1 MANQKL
7 PSGSNNMDSVCY
19 PNAPLPYGVLPFVSK
34 NIQCQIGWLL
44 PDKMT
49 NFHRTAIPPSCHDAL
64 DFLRPLPFIQAF
76 YLAGGTALALQLGH
90 RISVDLD
97 WFSTHLLLLINERE
111 QIRQT
116 LAKSNQFQVVSEQDN
131 MLFTRLLATDVSF
144 IYQHHPLLE
153 PTIHFNGIEL
163 ASPTDIGLMKLAA
176 IVSRGTRRDFVDLY
190 ALRQTI
196 TLDQLLAL
204 APIKYNDRPEFVS
217 MVLRA
222 LVYFEDAEQQPMP
235 QLLTPMRWSDVKKYC
250 ETAVRQF
257 TRRFS
262 QLD

>member
-1 MANQKL
+1 M
-7 PSGSNNMDSVCY
+7 
-19 PNAPLPYGVLPFVSK
+19 
-34 NIQCQIGWLL
+34 
-44 PDKMT
+44 MT
-49 NFHRTAIPPSCHDAL
+49 FHQAAVPPSCHDAL
-64 DFLRPLPFIQAF
+64 DFLRRLPFIQAF

-97 WFSTHLLLLINERE
+97 WFSPHLLLLTNERE
-111 QIRQT
+111 QIRQM
-116 LAKSNQFQVVSEQDN
+116 LRQNKQFQVVSEQDN
-131 MLFTRLLATDVSF
+131 MLFTRLLETDVSF

-153 PTIHFNGIEL
+153 PTIHYNGIEL

-176 IVSRGTRRDFVDLY
+176 IISRGTRRDFVDLY

-196 TLDQLLAL
+196 TLEQLLAIS
-204 APIKYNDRPEFVS
+204 PKKYHDRPEFVS
-217 MVLRA
+217 MALRA

-235 QLLTPMRWSDVKKYC
+235 KLLKPIRWPDVKKYC